1 MIVRR
6 LRLIASALLCTGYA
20 AVSAAGGFAA
30 VVSPPRF
37 ELNSKAGTTVRQ
49 VFELSNTAPEPAKF
63 RVHTADFTLAQDYG
77 VTFQEV
83 LQPGSCRPWVALERA
98 EVSLPGSGTIRYRFE
113 MQVPKD
119 APAGECRF
127 AILIDGEASYMAK
140 AGGMQLPVLG
150 RIGIITYLRVGDA
163 KPHIEIFGPD
173 IVTVEGQ
180 KLPALR
186 VHNDGDAHTRTSG
199 FLSGRD
205 ATGKKYDF
213 IPSDMPI
220 LPGEERVVYFRP
232 STAEGTSPT
241 LTFPVTVRGKLEW
254 DDQSADLD
262 EQFK

>member
-1 MIVRR
+1 MTVRR
-6 LRLIASALLCTGYA
+6 PLLTILLLAALPMTRA
-20 AVSAAGGFAA
+20 HAQDFAA
-30 VVSPPRF
+30 LVSPPRF
-37 ELNSKAGTTVRQ
+37 ELTAKTGQTVRQ
-49 VFELSNTAPEPAKF
+49 VFELTNRAASPAKYHV
-63 RVHTADFTLAQDYG
+63 RTADFTLGANYSVNFRDD
-77 VTFQEV
+77 
-83 LQPGSCRPWVALERA
+83 LAPNSCRPWVALERG
-98 EVSLPGSGTIRYRFE
+98 EVSLPPGGTIRYRFE

-127 AILIDGEASYMAK
+127 AILIEGADPSLAK
-140 AGGMQLPVLG
+140 AGAIQLPVLG

-180 KLPALR
+180 RLPALR

-205 ATGKKYDF
+205 ANGKKYDF
-213 IPSDMPI
+213 VPSDMPI

-232 STAEGTSPT
+232 ATAEGTSPA

-254 DDQSADLD
+254 DDQTADLD